1 MLSPVTFIPPD
12 LVSKQKDRMTRILL
26 LTLPFALAACSDVSA
41 PPPPPP
47 PGVPTDA
54 ARRNYPES
62 TAFPPNFTIVL
73 TREYGMWKYRAYT
86 LEIDLFLSTYR
97 ARLECVTTEDNHEKF
112 ITDRP
117 GFDATRLRQLAEAA
131 DLYGPNNIGEDLTPT
146 DGAFDTLRFRPV
158 AGGRAVVLVTSGN
171 RSFEDQ
177 PARRELLEYLN
188 RIKSDLREKAELA
201 SAGQG
206 PDFR

>member
-1 MLSPVTFIPPD
+1 MLEPRDVHSARFGVQTEGPND
-12 LVSKQKDRMTRILL
+12 AHS
-26 LTLPFALAACSDVSA
+26 LAH
-41 PPPPPP
+41 
-47 PGVPTDA
+47 A
-54 ARRNYPES
+54 AVRSGR
-62 TAFPPNFTIVL
+62 
-73 TREYGMWKYRAYT
+73 
-86 LEIDLFLSTYR
+86 LFGR
-97 ARLECVTTEDNHEKF
+97 VGAKF

-177 PARRELLEYLN
+177 PTRRELLEYLN